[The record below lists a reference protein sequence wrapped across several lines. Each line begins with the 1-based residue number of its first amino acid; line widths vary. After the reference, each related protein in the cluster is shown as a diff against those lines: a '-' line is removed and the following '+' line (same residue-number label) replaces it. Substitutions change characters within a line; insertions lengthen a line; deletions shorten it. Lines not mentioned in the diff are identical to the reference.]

1 MPEKRVFIFRLLC
14 MCKSLIKNE
23 KKTSIIIL
31 YTNIIMPEKH
41 FKFKVGD
48 IVKTFDCDHVGTIS
62 EVYKACPQSNHWLS
76 IQEIPIRAESV
87 RKPWYQIKC
96 IPDGVIVVPE
106 YDIEL
111 VKRTE
116 EKRKNYKSY

>member
-1 MPEKRVFIFRLLC
+1 MLKKERPSI
-14 MCKSLIKNE
+14 SLINIYGKID
-23 KKTSIIIL
+23 IIIL
-31 YTNIIMPEKH
+31 YTNIIMPGKH
-41 FKFKVGD
+41 SKFKVGD

-106 YDIEL
+106 YDMEL

-116 EKRKNYKSY
+116 EKRRNNKSY